1 MNCFVKVSIWLICL
15 MFVVDWAFELITMDS
30 TIANIAG
37 FATAIA
43 TVYVSVKTK
52 CFTSITFKTR
62 KHKRLHY
69 NYILSNYMLQ
79 LIEYYFYFYF
89 LRIHL

>member
-1 MNCFVKVSIWLICL
+1 MNDFIKVSIWLICL

-37 FATAIA
+37 FAIVIA

-52 CFTSITFKTR
+52 CFTTITFKTN
-62 KHKRLHY
+62 KNEKD
-69 NYILSNYMLQ
+69 N
-79 LIEYYFYFYF
+79 
-89 LRIHL
+89 